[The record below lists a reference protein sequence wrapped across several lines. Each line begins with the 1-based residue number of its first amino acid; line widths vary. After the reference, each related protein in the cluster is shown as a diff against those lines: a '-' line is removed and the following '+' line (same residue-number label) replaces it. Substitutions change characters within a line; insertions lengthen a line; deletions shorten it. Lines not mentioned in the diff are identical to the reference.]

1 MRSYEK
7 ILIVGNIGSVEQLH
21 SKAGNSYLRMSV
33 AVNRSTGNQNT
44 SVWYSVLLFGKM
56 AENVEGLMRVLT
68 KGRQVLV
75 EGRPQTEA
83 FIKKDG
89 TAGVDNS
96 IIAEKL
102 PLLMDAPPPQ
112 AAAQAAQR
120 AAA

>member
-33 AVNRSTGNQNT
+33 AVNRITGNQST
-44 SVWYSVLLFGKM
+44 PVWYS
-56 AENVEGLMRVLT
+56 
-68 KGRQVLV
+68 VLV
-75 EGRPQTEA
+75 EGRPQSEG